1 MLSGCS
7 YADVAKLVYAIDL
20 GSIGRPCRF
29 ESCHPHQGT
38 VAKRKF
44 CSSPL
49 FAFRDS
55 FRLHLKGE
63 E

>member
-29 ESCHPHQGT
+29 ESCHPHQILT
-38 VAKRKF
+38 AIVKNAIAVFVKR
-44 CSSPL
+44 CHL
-49 FAFRDS
+49 FVFQYT
-55 FRLHLKGE
+55 
-63 E
+63 

>member
-29 ESCHPHQGT
+29 ESCHPHQRNGT
-38 VAKRKF
+38 ELIRSVIVF
-44 CSSPL
+44 SPNN
-49 FAFRDS
+49 FPPS
-55 FRLHLKGE
+55 E
-63 E
+63 YI